1 MIEVLTGVVIGFVAA
16 MTTIGLNAGNKILE
30 NDNLHKALEIK
41 TKDAR
46 YWEAQALERGDELAH
61 QRKMAEYWRAKC
73 MNEHFDFDAAVS
85 EEG

>member
-16 MTTIGLNAGNKILE
+16 MTTIGLNTGNKILE

-41 TKDAR
+41 AKDAQ
-46 YWEAQALERGDELAH
+46 YWEAKARERGDELAH

>member
-41 TKDAR
+41 TNDAR
-46 YWEAQALERGDELAH
+46 YWEAKALERSDELAH

-73 MNEHFDFDAAVS
+73 MNEHFNFDAAVS

>member
-41 TKDAR
+41 AKDAQ
-46 YWEAQALERGDELAH
+46 YWEAKARERGDELAH

-73 MNEHFDFDAAVS
+73 MNEHFDFDVAVS

>member
-16 MTTIGLNAGNKILE
+16 TTTIGLNAGNKILE

-41 TKDAR
+41 KKDAQ
-46 YWEAQALERGDELAH
+46 YWEAKARERGDELAH

>member
-1 MIEVLTGVVIGFVAA
+1 MIEILTGFVIGFTAA

-30 NDNLHKALEIK
+30 NDKLHKALEIK
-41 TKDAR
+41 ARDAR
-46 YWEAQALERGDELAH
+46 YWETKALERGDELNH

-73 MNEHFDFDAAVS
+73 MNEHFNFNEAVS